1 MHIFFL
7 HVILKSFILIGKL
20 FYITVPDYG
29 GYLPSQMRKKREATQ
44 NSTTVAPVGNK
55 FIPTQAN
62 FSLVVFTTGC
72 RSWNHSQN
80 AWSSEGCLVRIFDES
95 VYKIL
100 IFDFKRICNFS
111 LHVCYLFCRCL
122 K

>member
-1 MHIFFL
+1 MHNFFL
-7 HVILKSFILIGKL
+7 RVILKSFILNGK
-20 FYITVPDYG
+20 FVYITVPDYS

-44 NSTTVAPVGNK
+44 NSTTVAPARNK

-80 AWSSEGCLVRIFDES
+80 AWSSEGCLVRIFDE
-95 VYKIL
+95 
-100 IFDFKRICNFS
+100 
-111 LHVCYLFCRCL
+111 
-122 K
+122 